1 MMIKMGEMMKK
12 KEDPR
17 VIRTRNLLM
26 TALTDL
32 IQECRYEEIS
42 VSLIVR
48 NAGVNRSTFYLH
60 FLDKEDII
68 EKLESHILT
77 ELKTAL
83 YYPNYHYSKALRAF
97 KKDGTPIKSVI
108 ALFQHINKYKQL
120 YKYLL
125 RINTFHAKFIETIKN
140 EVLKFHSK
148 QWEAIYMASG
158 ITGVITRWVENE
170 HGESVENMGLLLTN
184 VILFPLGAFNEDI

>member
-32 IQECRYEEIS
+32 IQEGRYEEIS

-77 ELKTAL
+77 ELKKAL
-83 YYPNYHYSKALRAF
+83 YEQNYHNCKELKSF
-97 KKDGTPIKSVI
+97 KKKEK
-108 ALFQHINKYKQL
+108 HINK
-120 YKYLL
+120 
-125 RINTFHAKFIETIKN
+125 
-140 EVLKFHSK
+140 
-148 QWEAIYMASG
+148 
-158 ITGVITRWVENE
+158 
-170 HGESVENMGLLLTN
+170 
-184 VILFPLGAFNEDI
+184 